1 MRAIQKSLLI
11 ASLIATGASA
21 TSLVNLVDTNVKAE
35 VNSQLNHAT
44 VTITVAKA
52 QLYDKNGM
60 PIAKGL
66 TYGTSW
72 KVDQQTSTAIG
83 NLYRV
88 ATGEYVKPSEVKL
101 LINTPGIAENNNQG
115 MGQILM
121 HNYNLKIVAM
131 NAPLYDMNGK
141 PLQRGLNQGTIW
153 KVGIQNNIPSGTYY
167 SVATNEYVKAS
178 DVYLYNTVQ
187 ANPFQTITITTN
199 YAAPIYNHN
208 GQLIPSRRLDA
219 YTTWRTDGY
228 HVINGKGYYRVAND
242 EYVQAYYVR

>member
-11 ASLIATGASA
+11 ASLVATGASA

-35 VNSQLNHAT
+35 VNAQLNHAT

-88 ATGEYVKPSEVKL
+88 ATGEYVKPSDVKL

-131 NAPLYDMNGK
+131 NAHFM
-141 PLQRGLNQGTIW
+141 I
-153 KVGIQNNIPSGTYY
+153 
-167 SVATNEYVKAS
+167 
-178 DVYLYNTVQ
+178 
-187 ANPFQTITITTN
+187 
-199 YAAPIYNHN
+199 
-208 GQLIPSRRLDA
+208 
-219 YTTWRTDGY
+219 
-228 HVINGKGYYRVAND
+228 
-242 EYVQAYYVR
+242 